1 MTQSLKAIYR
11 SGAFILQTDCN
22 LPEGLEVDLFVQSCQ
37 VVPPKITDIN
47 ARQNFLKLLVE
58 RMQHNPIPS
67 AAPQFTRDSL
77 HERR

>member
-1 MTQSLKAIYR
+1 MKKKWLRHYGFMQKPTKYSQTQ
-11 SGAFILQTDCN
+11 
-22 LPEGLEVDLFVQSCQ
+22 LPQ
-37 VVPPKITDIN
+37 VVPPQIADIN
-47 ARQNFLKLLVE
+47 DRQNFLKLLVE